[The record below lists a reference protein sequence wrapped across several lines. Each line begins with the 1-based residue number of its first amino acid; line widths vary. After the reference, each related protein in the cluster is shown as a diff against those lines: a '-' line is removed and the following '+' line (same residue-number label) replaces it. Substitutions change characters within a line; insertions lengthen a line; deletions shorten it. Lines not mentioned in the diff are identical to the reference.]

1 MRVTCIE
8 RPPATA
14 RSVCAVAS
22 PARIRSTRKSVVNP
36 CASMIA
42 SVQPSGDAESN
53 PSARRRS
60 ALRLL
65 GRRRGLPT
73 ISLSGGRR
81 KLCLRDDLGTEAL
94 GRWRAVISYF
104 RIAKMRWLSPGPR
117 TLCLIRRVG
126 ALMRSPALHDLCFEI
141 VSERLETSVPLGCSF
156 DRGQLEAPARPGL
169 SLSLR
174 LAKSTPLSLAP
185 ILLRLPCHRWCIRVF
200 HLEPIGRSAG
210 AIGRASAS
218 TRFPQGPSCRRAQ
231 TPLASCLI
239 SCSHASPDGGSG
251 AFIGRHGGGK
261 GTRLMP
267 K

>member
-1 MRVTCIE
+1 VFASGF
-8 RPPATA
+8 PAEGA
-14 RSVCAVAS
+14 
-22 PARIRSTRKSVVNP
+22 K
-36 CASMIA
+36 
-42 SVQPSGDAESN
+42 
-53 PSARRRS
+53 RRDNGGK
-60 ALRLL
+60 RLL
-65 GRRRGLPT
+65 GHN
-73 ISLSGGRR
+73 SLRHDALR
-81 KLCLRDDLGTEAL
+81 AARALCP
-94 GRWRAVISYF
+94 
-104 RIAKMRWLSPGPR
+104 SPGPLSP
-117 TLCLIRRVG
+117 TVRRVG
-126 ALMRSPALHDLCFEI
+126 ALMRSPALPDLCFEI

-261 GTRLMP
+261 GTRQHDAEIARKHGSGEELVQQLLEGILSCP
-267 K
+267 PGRRRSLEIDR